1 LFRIRITKV
10 TNMSWLSSFS
20 PLDVRKRPPTP
31 EFPVSPSDFDEQ
43 EIEAKKNT
51 MTIPRSPSKN
61 HSRNQNISVYQ
72 QFFFHFENN

>member
-1 LFRIRITKV
+1 MFCEFWFGTVGMV
-10 TNMSWLSSFS
+10 TGLSSFS

-51 MTIPRSPSKN
+51 MTIPLLL
-61 HSRNQNISVYQ
+61 
-72 QFFFHFENN
+72 F